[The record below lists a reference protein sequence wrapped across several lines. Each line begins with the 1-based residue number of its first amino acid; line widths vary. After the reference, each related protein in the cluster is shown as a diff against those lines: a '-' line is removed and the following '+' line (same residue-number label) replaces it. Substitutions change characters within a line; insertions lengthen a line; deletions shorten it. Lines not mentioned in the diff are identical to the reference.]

1 MLQAHQL
8 LTALGGKPGTS
19 EAGAGLP
26 RSGPGSTNKDDDSI
40 SSDGDGDDSDG
51 DGKGDGKGRTGT
63 GAGKRL
69 RYEDLQVRARG
80 EGMGRPGVL
89 CTRRSGV
96 IWCIGCDGCTLDQS
110 LNRQAGSAACLPA
123 GWLIASLV
131 ITSRAAVQVP

>member
-69 RYEDLQVRARG
+69 RYEDLQVCASG
-80 EGMGRPGVL
+80 QEEGMGSAKAF
-89 CTRRSGV
+89 CTKCSGV
-96 IWCIGCDGCTLDQS
+96 E
-110 LNRQAGSAACLPA
+110 
-123 GWLIASLV
+123 
-131 ITSRAAVQVP
+131 